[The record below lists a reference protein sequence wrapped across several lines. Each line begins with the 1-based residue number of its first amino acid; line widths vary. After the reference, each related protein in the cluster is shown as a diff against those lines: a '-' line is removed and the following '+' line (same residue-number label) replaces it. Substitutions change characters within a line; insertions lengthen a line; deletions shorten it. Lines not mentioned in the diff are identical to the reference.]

1 MGKVQDMS
9 QGPRWKLGS
18 CAWGLESILGLKEKG
33 VQASRLAAQDCCWH
47 TALPLGQEQPV
58 VVGRVGAAAHCE
70 QGPLTLPWGSLLSP
84 RSAQSHLLQ

>member
-1 MGKVQDMS
+1 MEVGELCL
-9 QGPRWKLGS
+9 GPPG
-18 CAWGLESILGLKEKG
+18 GLESILGLKEKG

-70 QGPLTLPWGSLLSP
+70 QGPLALPWGSLLSP